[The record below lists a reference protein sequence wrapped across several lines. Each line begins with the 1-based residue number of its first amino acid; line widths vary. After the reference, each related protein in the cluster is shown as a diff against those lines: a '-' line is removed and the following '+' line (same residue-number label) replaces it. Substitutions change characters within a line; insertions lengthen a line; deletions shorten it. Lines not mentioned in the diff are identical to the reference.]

1 MITNKNIQTY
11 VNYYFLDK
19 SKLPLKLRKIAI
31 GDWDVSKVTIM
42 SNLFYAKTTF
52 NEPLNWTTTQVT
64 DMSEMFTYCQSFNQP
79 VNFDTSNVTNMREMF
94 NGCYSFN
101 QPVNFDTSNVTNMS
115 GMFNGCSSFNQPV
128 TFNTSNVT
136 NMGRMFGGCASFN
149 QPINVD
155 TSNVTNMSEMFFGCS
170 SFNQPINVDTSNV
183 TNMGRMF
190 FDCSSFNQPVNF
202 DTHNVF
208 YMNAMFLG
216 CSSFN
221 QPININTSNVTN
233 MSQMFLGCSS
243 FNQPVNID
251 TSKVTDMSQMFGS
264 CELFNQPI
272 AFNTHNVVYMTGMF
286 LHCSSFNQPVN
297 FDTSNVIEMS
307 NMFCNCISFN
317 QPLDFIVNSKSHI
330 NNMFYNCNSL
340 TYYMPWDSNNIGNC
354 PNFKQNKQK
363 YIDNKYKSDYSKQ
376 KEISQR
382 IKSRTYDFAR
392 TPAVTLLVNKKSK
405 KRKLNEFIDD
415 DSETNGY
422 NPIERER
429 TNISKWLENPENI
442 IVSLNEVQYCISK
455 TWIPN
460 IIKQYTFIQCDET
473 GKLLQQSV
481 TASMKYINLNI
492 IGIEPT
498 CVVPYNEI
506 TELLSSSTNRYV
518 LTDTGSK
525 TAVTLEGIYE
535 NSTYKKYNPATDNVH
550 KIPTAI
556 YIPQQ
561 NYKNALTSVIT
572 DYTYK
577 WDRRINAY
585 LNSGKTKEEY
595 EVDPVFLEH
604 FTSDPYQDTPQKAI
618 EMLEEKI
625 KQLDTLFTDY
635 SQTSNEEL
643 IVYRGVEVQSESKLR
658 YGLNKAFV
666 STSTSI
672 DVAIGFIEKT
682 TCCLLELHVAPGI
695 PFLSAQIFSKFQ
707 DEDEIIL
714 PRDLIYTFKG
724 TKTEHDE
731 NIYLIDVTLS
741 RENQFYQGWRCH
753 DIPIYHLEPLTEQL
767 MIGGLKLT
775 KRRNRRTKN
784 RMIKNRRTKRRRKI

>member
-1 MITNKNIQTY
+1 MHWN
-11 VNYYFLDK
+11 
-19 SKLPLKLRKIAI
+19 
-31 GDWDVSKVTIM
+31 
-42 SNLFYAKTTF
+42 
-52 NEPLNWTTTQVT
+52 
-64 DMSEMFTYCQSFNQP
+64 
-79 VNFDTSNVTNMREMF
+79 
-94 NGCYSFN
+94 
-101 QPVNFDTSNVTNMS
+101 TSNVTNMS
-115 GMFNGCSSFNQPV
+115 QMFDGCHSFNQPV

-136 NMGRMFGGCASFN
+136 NMGRMFNSCH
-149 QPINVD
+149 
-155 TSNVTNMSEMFFGCS
+155 
-170 SFNQPINVDTSNV
+170 
-183 TNMGRMF
+183 
-190 FDCSSFNQPVNF
+190 SFNQPVTF
-202 DTHNVF
+202 
-208 YMNAMFLG
+208 
-216 CSSFN
+216 
-221 QPININTSNVTN
+221 NTSNVTN
-233 MSQMFLGCSS
+233 MSQMFANCNA
-243 FNQPVNID
+243 FNQ
-251 TSKVTDMSQMFGS
+251 S
-264 CELFNQPI
+264 
-272 AFNTHNVVYMTGMF
+272 
-286 LHCSSFNQPVN
+286 VN
-297 FDTSNVIEMS
+297 FDTSNVTNMDYMFFRCYLFNQPVNFNTS
-307 NMFCNCISFN
+307 NVIQMPYMFARCTSFN
-317 QPLDFIVNSKSHI
+317 QPLDFIVKTNLNI
-330 NNMFYNCNSL
+330 NNMFADCNSL
-340 TYYMPWDSNNIGNC
+340 TYYMPWDPNNVGNC

-363 YIDNKYKSDYSKQ
+363 YIDDMDDKYKSDYSKQ

-382 IKSRTYDFAR
+382 IKIRTYDFA
-392 TPAVTLLVNKKSK
+392 TPAVTLGNESLVNKKSK

-415 DSETNGY
+415 DSKSNGY

-442 IVSLNEVQYCISK
+442 IVSLNDVQYCISK

-595 EVDPVFLEH
+595 ETDPVFLKH

-618 EMLEEKI
+618 ELLEEKI

-643 IVYRGVEVQSESKLR
+643 IVYRGVEVQSESELR

-666 STSTSI
+666 STSTNI
-672 DVAIGFIEKT
+672 NIAKKFIKKAI
-682 TCCLLELHVAPGI
+682 CCLLELHVAPGI
-695 PFLSAQIFSKFQ
+695 PFLSAKIFSRFQ

-753 DIPIYHLEPLTEQL
+753 DVPIYHLEPLTEQL
-767 MIGGLKLT
+767 MIGGLKQTTNKRT
-775 KRRNRRTKN
+775 KRRNRR
-784 RMIKNRRTKRRRKI
+784 INRRIKRSKRINKRNK